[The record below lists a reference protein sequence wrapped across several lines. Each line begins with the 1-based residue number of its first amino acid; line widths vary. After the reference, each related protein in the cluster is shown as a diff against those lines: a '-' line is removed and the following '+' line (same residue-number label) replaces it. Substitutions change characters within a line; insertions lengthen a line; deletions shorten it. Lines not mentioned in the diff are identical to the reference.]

1 MYNFQRQDVANIP
14 FAPFFE
20 SKINYFY
27 YTTRKND
34 NEMKIIRN
42 LKNEISE
49 KWRELVETK
58 ENIIENAKQS
68 NAKIFHLS
76 SLRTTKKLKNRWK

>member
-49 KWRELVETK
+49 K
-58 ENIIENAKQS
+58 
-68 NAKIFHLS
+68 
-76 SLRTTKKLKNRWK
+76 